1 MPASLTLPL
10 REAPSFGAMESL
22 DTSSLMPIGRFSR
35 LTGLTVKALRH
46 YDELGLL
53 LPAAVDPETGYRSY
67 STVQVGR
74 AEWIRTLRLL
84 ELPLD
89 EIATILATDD
99 AATLKRLLVDQQRRT
114 RVRQAELGWILQR
127 LQPLIEGKEP
137 VMGMKAE
144 TLDPEQQRQLGAEL
158 FNKTWTL
165 MEKTDRTPEEND
177 EMIHCA
183 HASAYHWIQV
193 GTAANRS
200 RSEWQ
205 CSRVHAILDQAEQ
218 ALWHA
223 QRCLDI
229 VEANPDSMKDWD
241 LPSAYEAMARA
252 HVVAGDR
259 EEALRYHELGN
270 AATALIE
277 DDDDRRILEA
287 DFATIVI

>member
-1 MPASLTLPL
+1 
-10 REAPSFGAMESL
+10 MESL

-53 LPAAVDPETGYRSY
+53 PPAAVDHETGYRSY
-67 STVQVGR
+67 SSAQVGR

-89 EIATILATDD
+89 DIATILATDD
-99 AATLKRLLVDQQRRT
+99 AATLKRLLVDHQRRT

-127 LQPLIEGKEP
+127 LQPLIDGKEH
-137 VMGMKAE
+137 VMGTKAE
-144 TLDPEQQRQLGAEL
+144 TLDPEQQRRLGAEL

-165 MEKTDRTPEEND
+165 MEKTDRTPEEID

-183 HASAYHWIQV
+183 HASAYHWIHV
-193 GTAANRS
+193 GTAANRA

-205 CSRVHAILDQAEQ
+205 CSRVHAILDQVEQ
-218 ALWHA
+218 SLWHA
-223 QRCLDI
+223 RRCLEI
-229 VEANPDSMKDWD
+229 VEASPDVVESWD
-241 LPSAYEAMARA
+241 LPAAYEAMARA
-252 HVVAGDR
+252 HMVAGDR
-259 EEALRYHELGN
+259 DETRRYYDLGT
-270 AATALIE
+270 AATAMVE
-277 DDDDRRILEA
+277 DEDDRRILES